1 MLITNLFIVRIEAL
15 WTDPRQKISNKFSE
29 KYEKI
34 IQMSENVNQKS
45 DSFLKYAVGVTTT
58 KISLWCFY
66 FTHSSNFFSTFP
78 SYYPLWLY
86 TFLLLQISLK
96 QSSQKEAVVLDW
108 VTGFYC
114 FTIGM
119 LEGNDFSIFS
129 FFHNPACPKIDYKM
143 LVLLTNLLALDFDF
157 NCY

>member
-1 MLITNLFIVRIEAL
+1 MLITNLFIVRVEAV
-15 WTDPRQKISNKFSE
+15 WTDPRQKISNTFSE

-34 IQMSENVNQKS
+34 SQMSENVNQKS

-96 QSSQKEAVVLDW
+96 QSSQKKAVVLDW

-114 FTIGM
+114 FEACKLIICY
-119 LEGNDFSIFS
+119 SRHVRRKW
-129 FFHNPACPKIDYKM
+129 FFHFFHFFIIQ
-143 LVLLTNLLALDFDF
+143 LVRKLTTK
-157 NCY
+157 C